1 MTRLKNIIFA
11 IPALIYAY
19 PQGPDAGYAGVPG
32 ESICSHCHTGNF
44 GSGSVTVNFP
54 GGLTYTPGAK
64 QHLVVTIA
72 DAVQRRWGFELTVR
86 QANNSAAQ
94 AGSFT
99 PGPEGYTQLVCTQTT
114 FQTQV
119 FGSSC
124 PSSMPLQYIEQTLA
138 GTQSGS
144 RRLVSFE
151 FDWTPPDTDVGNM
164 ATIR

>member
-1 MTRLKNIIFA
+1 MGYDGLFHDVTRLKNIIFA

-72 DAVQRRWGFELTVR
+72 DAIQRRWGSELTVLHASHCAPPAR
-86 QANNSAAQ
+86 
-94 AGSFT
+94 
-99 PGPEGYTQLVCTQTT
+99 PIPP
-114 FQTQV
+114 
-119 FGSSC
+119 C
-124 PSSMPLQYIEQTLA
+124 PI
-138 GTQSGS
+138 
-144 RRLVSFE
+144 
-151 FDWTPPDTDVGNM
+151 
-164 ATIR
+164 